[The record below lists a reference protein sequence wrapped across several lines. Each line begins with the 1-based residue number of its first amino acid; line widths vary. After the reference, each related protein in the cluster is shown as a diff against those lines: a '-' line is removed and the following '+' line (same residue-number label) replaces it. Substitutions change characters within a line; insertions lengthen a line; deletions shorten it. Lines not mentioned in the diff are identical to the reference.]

1 MLQKQIIRAPGC
13 PETNFDTEPWND
25 ESLVTPRHAVQ
36 MQWNDAS
43 VRKHCQDKKTKLF
56 ICTAEDRIGGRKLS
70 LAERYG
76 VAARNGIGRVANDD
90 ESQMIYLLQWKLQL
104 A

>member
-43 VRKHCQDKKTKLF
+43 VRKHC
-56 ICTAEDRIGGRKLS
+56 
-70 LAERYG
+70 
-76 VAARNGIGRVANDD
+76 
-90 ESQMIYLLQWKLQL
+90 
-104 A
+104 